1 VTNQKPPSLLRDKY
15 FRYVTG
21 LSILVIVLG
30 LYSVLSPQDLLQN
43 PNWEL
48 FTTSVE
54 AATIIIIV
62 AIATWRWGIKLS
74 MLWASGILITGMLLL
89 VTIGI
94 FEPIILILVLVT
106 LGASWL
112 VSLII
117 HNHSRIISHEEELN
131 QILSMIRDINHHITH
146 IDNEEELME
155 RVCERLVY
163 AGRYQVAWIGYAP
176 PDQLVVEPRYHA
188 VNGQSRLSTEKCPA
202 QHCLHLPGEPIQQA
216 IKSRSLIV
224 VPDIQTQPADNS
236 APHCQH
242 CHSLLCSPIDFGN
255 ELLGILCVY
264 SNNPDVFGRE
274 EVSLLREVSQDI
286 SLGVEKIRHRQ
297 EIAKTETRMK
307 EERDKAQL
315 YLDIAGV
322 IIVVLNAD
330 ETISQINKR
339 GCQILGYEYQEIVG
353 QNWFEKFIPGYRRL
367 IKRSMY
373 KQIISG
379 KADLPER
386 YMDVILTKNDQ
397 EKVILWHSTAIR
409 NKDGQIVSIL
419 YSGEDVTELKHT
431 EEALRMSEEKY
442 HTLFETMAQGAIYV
456 NDKGTIIETN
466 PAANAIFGKHESEL
480 LGTNIADPA
489 RTYVHEDGSIMPP
502 GENPVIV
509 ALKTGKAVRNVFMGI
524 KNNRSD
530 DIRWVN
536 LFALPL
542 FHINQENSYMV
553 YTTFTDISR
562 LKNARDALTRSENR
576 YRSIFET
583 AASIIISFDPNGIIN
598 DCNMRIEEILG
609 YTPAEILGTNF
620 LDIIEDSFRE
630 EIRKHIA
637 SLNQGDIIYNKDC
650 RMLHKDGQYRDVMVN
665 CSTLID
671 EHGIVLN
678 EICIITDIT
687 QQKQTNYALIASE
700 EKIRSMFNG
709 VNEGIVV
716 MDAKGYI
723 TEINQTMLK
732 MNHCTSKDQLIGR
745 HGLEFIAP
753 KDREEARAYLT
764 QADHLNEVRNLE
776 LRCLRSDGTEY
787 FSQIS
792 GAVLRGYAGEIQ
804 GIIILSVD
812 ITERKQME
820 QQLIMTD
827 RMASVGELASGLA
840 HEINNPLT
848 GIVGFSELLL
858 MNELEE
864 SIKEDIQTIHREALR
879 AAEIVR
885 NLLTFARQHTP
896 TREAGDIN
904 LSVHKV
910 LELRKHDHR
919 INNIRCLTDLDPDL
933 PRVML
938 DFFQIQQVLINI
950 IINAEFFLRLKDHPQ
965 ITIKTSQH
973 NGYVIISISDNGP
986 GISPENMK
994 RIFDPFFTTK
1004 EVGKGTGLGLSI
1016 CHGIIEEHHGKISV
1030 ESTLGNGATFRIEL
1044 PFADIKP
1051 ASPADGLNQTAG

>member
-1 VTNQKPPSLLRDKY
+1 MTKQQFPPLFKDKY
-15 FRYVTG
+15 FTYVAG
-21 LSILVIVLG
+21 LSVLVIVLG
-30 LYSVLSPQDLLQN
+30 LYTVFSPPDLVQN
-43 PNWEL
+43 SNWQL

-54 AATIIIIV
+54 AATTIIII
-62 AIATWRWGIKLS
+62 AIATWRWGFKVS
-74 MLWASGILITGMLLL
+74 MFWASGILIPGM
-89 VTIGI
+89 
-94 FEPIILILVLVT
+94 LVLVT
-106 LGASWL
+106 LNLFKPITFLLVLITLGASSL

-117 HNHSRIISHEEELN
+117 NNHRRVISHEENLN
-131 QILSMIRDINHHITH
+131 QILSMIRDISHHITH

-155 RVCERLVY
+155 RICERLVY
-163 AGRYQVAWIGYAP
+163 AGRYQVAWIGYAT
-176 PDQLVVEPRYHA
+176 PDQQMVEPRYHA
-188 VNGQSRLSTEKCPA
+188 VYGQPHLSAETCPA
-202 QHCLHLPGEPIQQA
+202 HHCLHLPGEPIQQA

-224 VPDIQTQPADNS
+224 VPDIHSQPIENYAT
-236 APHCQH
+236 HCQY
-242 CHSLLCSPIDFGN
+242 CRSLLCSPIDFGE
-255 ELLGILCVY
+255 ELLGILCVC
-264 SNNPDVFGRE
+264 SNKPDVFGRE
-274 EVSLLREVSQDI
+274 EISLLREVSQDI
-286 SLGVEKIRHRQ
+286 SLGVEKIRRRRELART
-297 EIAKTETRMK
+297 EIRLK

-322 IIVVLNAD
+322 IIVVLNED
-330 ETISQINKR
+330 ETVAQINKR
-339 GCQILGYEYQEIVG
+339 GCQILGYEYQDILG
-353 QNWFEKFIPGYRRL
+353 QNWFENFIPGYRRL

-379 KADLPER
+379 KTELPER
-386 YMDVILTKNDQ
+386 YMDVVLTKDGQ

-409 NKDGQIVSIL
+409 SKNGQMSSIL

-456 NDKGTIIETN
+456 DNKGIIIETN
-466 PAANAIFGKHESEL
+466 PAANTIFGRHESEL
-480 LGTNIADPA
+480 LGVNIADPIW
-489 RTYVHEDGSIMPP
+489 TYVHEDGSIMPP
-502 GENPVIV
+502 GENPVIA
-509 ALKTGKAVRNVFMGI
+509 ALKTGKAIRNVFMGI
-524 KNNRSD
+524 KNNLSGE
-530 DIRWVN
+530 IRWVN

-542 FHINQENSYMV
+542 FRINQENSYMV

-583 AASIIISFDPNGIIN
+583 AASIIISFDRNGIIN
-598 DCNMRIEEILG
+598 DCNMRIQEILG
-609 YTPAEILGTNF
+609 YTPAEMLGTNF
-620 LDIIEDSFRE
+620 LDIIHESFRDE
-630 EIRKHIA
+630 VRNHIA
-637 SLNQGDIIYNKDC
+637 SLNRGDIIYNKDC

-665 CSTLID
+665 CSTLLD
-671 EHGIVLN
+671 EHGSVLN
-678 EICIITDIT
+678 AICIISDMTE
-687 QQKQTNYALIASE
+687 QKQTHYALIASE

-709 VNEGIVV
+709 VNEGIAV
-716 MDAKGYI
+716 MDTSGYV

-732 MNHCTSKDQLIGR
+732 MNNCTSKDQLIGR
-745 HGLEFIAP
+745 HALEFVSL
-753 KDREEARAYLT
+753 KDRDMARSYMN
-764 QADHLNEVRNLE
+764 QADSLNEIRNLE
-776 LRCLRSDGTEY
+776 LRCLRPDGTEY

-792 GAVLRGYAGEIQ
+792 GAVLRGYAGEIK

-812 ITERKQME
+812 ITERKQIE

-864 SIKEDIQTIHREALR
+864 SIKEDVQTIHREALR
-879 AAEIVR
+879 AAEVVR
-885 NLLTFARQHTP
+885 NLLTFARQQPP

-904 LSVHKV
+904 LSIHKV

-919 INNIRCLTDLDPDL
+919 INNIRCITELDPDL

-950 IINAEFFLRLKDHPQ
+950 IINAEFFLRLKEHPQ
-965 ITIKTSQH
+965 IIIKTSQH
-973 NGYVIISISDNGP
+973 NKHVIISISDNGP
-986 GISPENMK
+986 GISPENIK

-1016 CHGIIEEHHGKISV
+1016 CHGIIEEHNGRIYV
-1030 ESTLGNGATFRIEL
+1030 ESTPGNGATFRIEL
-1044 PFADIKP
+1044 PVADIQP
-1051 ASPADGLNQTAG
+1051 LSTAETPNQTAG